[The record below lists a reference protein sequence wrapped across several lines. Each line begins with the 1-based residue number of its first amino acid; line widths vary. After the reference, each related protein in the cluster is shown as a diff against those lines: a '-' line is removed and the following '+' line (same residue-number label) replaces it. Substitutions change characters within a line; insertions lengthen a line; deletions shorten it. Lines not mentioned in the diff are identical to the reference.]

1 VGRDIKNVRRLRDSR
16 VAAHAG
22 AIFSVSLTV
31 LHERRLARGGHHR
44 AAPDTSLPAVHLLRS
59 AFCSLLSAVPNTSD
73 TPYLE
78 RGTRAYWR
86 ASIALLFAGY
96 ATFSLLYCVQPL
108 LPSFSAAF
116 NVTPAQSSLTVSL
129 TTAALAVAI
138 FMAGFVSEGW
148 SRHKLMTMSLTVSAL
163 LTIGVS
169 IAPQWHQLLVLRALE
184 GLALGGVPAVAM
196 AYLAEEVHPDGL
208 GLAMGLYVGGTAI
221 GGMAGR
227 VITGIVADLFS
238 WRVAIG
244 TIGVLGI
251 LSMLAFRSLLPPSRH
266 FVPRR
271 GLGFTHHRSALVR
284 QFRRP
289 GLPMLFLLGF
299 VLMGSFVTL
308 YNYIGYRLL
317 APPYRLSQTE
327 IGAIFVVYLTGV
339 IASPWS
345 GRMADTF
352 GRARVLTASL
362 LLMAMGLAL
371 TMLSPLSAIVGG
383 IACVTFGFFAG
394 HAVASG
400 WVGRL
405 AKEAK
410 GQAAALYLL
419 AYYIGSSLVGS
430 YGGHMWA
437 GYGWNGVAGLVFA
450 LLVIGVLAT
459 LRLRRL
465 DQA

>member
-1 VGRDIKNVRRLRDSR
+1 MTPPPDS
-16 VAAHAG
+16 
-22 AIFSVSLTV
+22 
-31 LHERRLARGGHHR
+31 HR
-44 AAPDTSLPAVHLLRS
+44 TATSAAPASTASSIA
-59 AFCSLLSAVPNTSD
+59 SAVPD
-73 TPYLE
+73 IPYLE

-86 ASIALLFAGY
+86 ASTALLFAGY

-108 LPSFSAAF
+108 LPSFSTAF
-116 NVTPAQSSLTVSL
+116 NVTPAQSSLSLSL
-129 TTAALAVAI
+129 TTAALALAV
-138 FMAGFVSEGW
+138 FVAGFVSEGW
-148 SRHKLMTMSLTVSAL
+148 SRHKLMTLSLTLSAL

-169 IAPQWHQLLVLRALE
+169 IAPQWHQLLVLRTLE

-227 VITGIVADLFS
+227 VITGVVADLFS

-251 LSMLAFRSLLPPSRH
+251 LSMLAFRALLPPSRH

-271 GLGFTHHRSALVR
+271 GLGFTHHRTALLK
-284 QFRRP
+284 QFTQP
-289 GLPMLFLLGF
+289 GLSLLFLLGF

-317 APPYRLSQTE
+317 APPYQLNQTE

-339 IASPWS
+339 VASPWS
-345 GRMADTF
+345 GRMADNF

-362 LLMAMGLAL
+362 LLMVLGLAL
-371 TMLSPLSAIVGG
+371 TMLQPLAAIAGG

-394 HAVASG
+394 HSVASS

-405 AKEAK
+405 AKDAK

-419 AYYIGSSLVGS
+419 AYYIGSSVVGS
-430 YGGHMWA
+430 YGGHVWA
-437 GYGWNGVAGLVFA
+437 GFGWNGVAGLV
-450 LLVIGVLAT
+450 GVLLIIGLVAT
-459 LRLRRL
+459 MRLRGRE
-465 DQA
+465 QPRI

>member
-1 VGRDIKNVRRLRDSR
+1 V
-16 VAAHAG
+16 
-22 AIFSVSLTV
+22 
-31 LHERRLARGGHHR
+31 
-44 AAPDTSLPAVHLLRS
+44 PD
-59 AFCSLLSAVPNTSD
+59 VPHI
-73 TPYLE
+73 PYLE

-86 ASIALLFAGY
+86 ASVALLFAGY

-108 LPSFSAAF
+108 LPAFSAAF
-116 NVTPAQSSLTVSL
+116 NVTPAQSSLSL
-129 TTAALAVAI
+129 SLSTAALALAV
-138 FMAGFVSEGW
+138 FVAGFVSEGW
-148 SRHKLMTMSLTVSAL
+148 SRHKLM
-163 LTIGVS
+163 TIGVS
-169 IAPQWHQLLVLRALE
+169 IAPQWHQLLVLRTLE

-227 VITGIVADLFS
+227 VITGVVADLFS
-238 WRVAIG
+238 WRMAIG
-244 TIGVLGI
+244 TIGVLGL
-251 LSMLAFRSLLPPSRH
+251 LSMLAFRALLPPSRH

-271 GLGFTHHRSALVR
+271 GLGFAHHRTALLK
-284 QFRRP
+284 QFTRP
-289 GLPMLFLLGF
+289 GLPWLFLLGF

-317 APPYRLSQTE
+317 APPYGLSQTE

-339 IASPWS
+339 VASPWS

-362 LLMAMGLAL
+362 LLMVLGVAL
-371 TMLSPLSAIVGG
+371 TMLHPLTAIAAG

-419 AYYIGSSLVGS
+419 AYYIGSSVMGS
-430 YGGHMWA
+430 YGGHVWA
-437 GYGWNGVAGLVFA
+437 THGWNGVVGLVGM
-450 LLVIGVLAT
+450 LLVIGLFAAT
-459 LRLRRL
+459 RLRAREQL
-465 DQA
+465 NA

>member
-1 VGRDIKNVRRLRDSR
+1 MSASTSD
-16 VAAHAG
+16 
-22 AIFSVSLTV
+22 
-31 LHERRLARGGHHR
+31 
-44 AAPDTSLPAVHLLRS
+44 APDIANLT
-59 AFCSLLSAVPNTSD
+59 
-73 TPYLE
+73 YLE

-96 ATFSLLYCVQPL
+96 ATFSLMYCVQPL

-116 NVTPAQSSLTVSL
+116 NVTPAQSSLSL
-129 TTAALAVAI
+129 SVTTAALALAI
-138 FMAGFVSEGW
+138 FVAGFVSEGW

-227 VITGIVADLFS
+227 VITGVVADLFS

-251 LSMLAFRSLLPPSRH
+251 LSMLAFRALLPPSRH

-271 GLGFTHHRSALVR
+271 GLGFGHHRNALLK
-284 QFRRP
+284 QFTRP
-289 GLPMLFLLGF
+289 GLPLLFLLGF

-317 APPYRLSQTE
+317 APPYRLNQTE
-327 IGAIFVVYLTGV
+327 IGAIFIVYLTGV
-339 IASPWS
+339 VASPWS

-362 LLMAMGLAL
+362 LLMALGLAL
-371 TMLSPLSAIVGG
+371 TLLHPLAAIALG

-394 HAVASG
+394 HSVASG

-419 AYYIGSSLVGS
+419 AYYIGSSVVGS
-430 YGGHMWA
+430 YGGHIWA
-437 GYGWNGVAGLVFA
+437 DYGWNGVAGLVGL
-450 LLVIGVLAT
+450 LLVIGMLAA
-459 LRLRRL
+459 LRLRGRERE
-465 DQA
+465 QATG

>member
-1 VGRDIKNVRRLRDSR
+1 MTPPPDS
-16 VAAHAG
+16 
-22 AIFSVSLTV
+22 
-31 LHERRLARGGHHR
+31 HR
-44 AAPDTSLPAVHLLRS
+44 TATSAAPASTASSTA
-59 AFCSLLSAVPNTSD
+59 SAVPD
-73 TPYLE
+73 IPYLE

-108 LPSFSAAF
+108 LPSFSTAF
-116 NVTPAQSSLTVSL
+116 NVTPAQSSLSLSL
-129 TTAALAVAI
+129 TTAALALAV
-138 FMAGFVSEGW
+138 FVAGFVSEGW
-148 SRHKLMTMSLTVSAL
+148 SRHKLMTLSLTLSAL

-169 IAPQWHQLLVLRALE
+169 IAPQWHQLLVLRTLE

-227 VITGIVADLFS
+227 VITGVVADLFS

-251 LSMLAFRSLLPPSRH
+251 LSMLAFRALLPPSRH

-271 GLGFTHHRSALVR
+271 GLGFTHRRTALLK
-284 QFRRP
+284 QFTRP
-289 GLPMLFLLGF
+289 GLSLLFLLGF

-317 APPYRLSQTE
+317 APPYQLNQTE

-345 GRMADTF
+345 GRMADNF

-362 LLMAMGLAL
+362 LLMVLGLAL
-371 TMLSPLSAIVGG
+371 TMLQPLAAIAAG

-394 HAVASG
+394 HSVASS

-405 AKEAK
+405 AKDAK

-419 AYYIGSSLVGS
+419 AYYIGSSVVGS
-430 YGGHMWA
+430 YGGHVWA
-437 GYGWNGVAGLVFA
+437 GFGWNGVAGLV
-450 LLVIGVLAT
+450 GVLLIIGLVAT
-459 LRLRRL
+459 MRLRGRE
-465 DQA
+465 QPRI

>member
-1 VGRDIKNVRRLRDSR
+1 M
-16 VAAHAG
+16 
-22 AIFSVSLTV
+22 T
-31 LHERRLARGGHHR
+31 
-44 AAPDTSLPAVHLLRS
+44 LPPQSQRTA
-59 AFCSLLSAVPNTSD
+59 SAVPSPVAASVASTRTASVSD
-73 TPYLE
+73 IPYLE
-78 RGTRAYWR
+78 RGSRAYWR
-86 ASIALLFAGY
+86 ASLALLFAGY

-108 LPSFSAAF
+108 LPSFSEAF
-116 NVTPAQSSLTVSL
+116 NVTPAQSSLSL
-129 TTAALAVAI
+129 SLSTAALALAI
-138 FMAGFVSEGW
+138 FVAGFVSEGW
-148 SRHKLMTMSLTVSAL
+148 SRHKLMTLSLTVSSV

-169 IAPQWHQLLVLRALE
+169 VAPHWNQLLVLRTLE

-227 VITGIVADLFS
+227 VITGVVADLFS

-244 TIGVLGI
+244 TIGVLGL
-251 LSMLAFRSLLPPSRH
+251 LSMLAFRALLPPSRH

-271 GLGFTHHRSALVR
+271 GLGFAHHRTLLLR
-284 QFRRP
+284 QFTRP
-289 GLPMLFLLGF
+289 GLPLLFLLGF

-317 APPYRLSQTE
+317 APPYRLNQTE
-327 IGAIFVVYLTGV
+327 IGAIFIVYLVGV
-339 IASPWS
+339 VASPWS

-352 GRARVLTASL
+352 GRARVLIGSL
-362 LLMAMGLAL
+362 LLMVFGLAL
-371 TMLSPLSAIVGG
+371 TMLHPLAAVATG

-394 HAVASG
+394 HSVASG

-405 AKEAK
+405 AKDAK

-430 YGGHMWA
+430 YGGHVWA
-437 GYGWNGVAGLVFA
+437 GHGWNGVVGLVGA
-450 LLVIGVLAT
+450 LLVIGLIAARH
-459 LRLRRL
+459 LRGRE
-465 DQA
+465 

>member
-1 VGRDIKNVRRLRDSR
+1 VTASPE
-16 VAAHAG
+16 
-22 AIFSVSLTV
+22 S
-31 LHERRLARGGHHR
+31 HR
-44 AAPDTSLPAVHLLRS
+44 TAS
-59 AFCSLLSAVPNTSD
+59 SAVPPSSARPNAASD
-73 TPYLE
+73 VPAAAVPYLE
-78 RGTRAYWR
+78 RGTHAYWR
-86 ASIALLFAGY
+86 ASLALLFAGY

-108 LPSFSAAF
+108 LPAFSNAF
-116 NVTPAQSSLTVSL
+116 GVSPAQSSLSL
-129 TTAALAVAI
+129 SVTTAALAFAI
-138 FMAGFVSEGW
+138 FVAGFVSEGW
-148 SRHKLMTMSLTVSAL
+148 SRHRLMTLSLTLSAL
-163 LTIGVS
+163 LTLGVS

-227 VITGIVADLFS
+227 VITGVVADLFS

-251 LSMLAFRSLLPPSRH
+251 LSMLAFRALLPPSRH

-271 GLGFTHHRSALVR
+271 GLGFTHHRSALAR
-284 QFRRP
+284 QFTRAS
-289 GLPMLFLLGF
+289 LPALFLMAF

-317 APPYRLSQTE
+317 APPFHLSQTA
-327 IGAIFVVYLTGV
+327 IGGIFIVYLTGV
-339 IASPWS
+339 VASPWS
-345 GRMADTF
+345 GRLADTF
-352 GRARVLTASL
+352 GRARVLTGAL
-362 LLMAMGLAL
+362 IIMMIGLAL
-371 TMLSPLSAIVGG
+371 TMFRSIPLIATG
-383 IACVTFGFFAG
+383 IAGVTFGFFAG

-419 AYYIGSSLVGS
+419 AYYLGSSIVGS
-430 YGGHMWA
+430 YGGRFWTA
-437 GYGWNGVAGLVFA
+437 YGWNGVAGLVGMLLA
-450 LLVIGVLAT
+450 LGIAVSLWLRARERSGVA
-459 LRLRRL
+459 
-465 DQA
+465 

>member
-1 VGRDIKNVRRLRDSR
+1 MSDI
-16 VAAHAG
+16 
-22 AIFSVSLTV
+22 
-31 LHERRLARGGHHR
+31 
-44 AAPDTSLPAVHLLRS
+44 
-59 AFCSLLSAVPNTSD
+59 
-73 TPYLE
+73 PYLE
-78 RGTRAYWR
+78 RGSRAYWR
-86 ASIALLFAGY
+86 ASLALLFAGY

-108 LPSFSAAF
+108 LPSFSEAF
-116 NVTPAQSSLTVSL
+116 NVTPAQSSLSL
-129 TTAALAVAI
+129 SLSTAALALAI
-138 FMAGFVSEGW
+138 FVAGFVSEGW
-148 SRHKLMTMSLTVSAL
+148 SRHKLMTLSLTVSSV

-169 IAPQWHQLLVLRALE
+169 VAPHWNQLLVLRTLE

-227 VITGIVADLFS
+227 VITGVVADLFS

-244 TIGVLGI
+244 TIGVLGL
-251 LSMLAFRSLLPPSRH
+251 LSMLAFRALLPPSRH

-271 GLGFTHHRSALVR
+271 GLGFAHHRTLLLR
-284 QFRRP
+284 QFTRP
-289 GLPMLFLLGF
+289 GLPLLFLLGF

-317 APPYRLSQTE
+317 APPYRLNQTE
-327 IGAIFVVYLTGV
+327 IGAIFIVYLVGV
-339 IASPWS
+339 VASPWS

-352 GRARVLTASL
+352 GRARALIGSL
-362 LLMAMGLAL
+362 LLMVFGLAL
-371 TMLSPLSAIVGG
+371 TMLHPLAAVATG

-394 HAVASG
+394 HSVASG

-405 AKEAK
+405 AKDAK

-430 YGGHMWA
+430 YGGHVWA
-437 GYGWNGVAGLVFA
+437 GHGWNGVVGLVGA
-450 LLVIGVLAT
+450 LLVIGLVAAT
-459 LRLRRL
+459 RLRARE
-465 DQA
+465 

>member
-1 VGRDIKNVRRLRDSR
+1 MSDI
-16 VAAHAG
+16 
-22 AIFSVSLTV
+22 
-31 LHERRLARGGHHR
+31 
-44 AAPDTSLPAVHLLRS
+44 
-59 AFCSLLSAVPNTSD
+59 
-73 TPYLE
+73 PYLE
-78 RGTRAYWR
+78 RGSRAYWR
-86 ASIALLFAGY
+86 ASLALLFAGY

-108 LPSFSAAF
+108 LPSFSEAF
-116 NVTPAQSSLTVSL
+116 NVTPAQSSLSL
-129 TTAALAVAI
+129 SLSTAALALAI
-138 FMAGFVSEGW
+138 FVAGFVSEGW
-148 SRHKLMTMSLTVSAL
+148 SRHKLMTLSLTVSSV

-169 IAPQWHQLLVLRALE
+169 AAPHWNQLLVLRTLE

-227 VITGIVADLFS
+227 VITGVVADLFS

-244 TIGVLGI
+244 TIGVLGL
-251 LSMLAFRSLLPPSRH
+251 LSMLAFRALLPPSRH

-271 GLGFTHHRSALVR
+271 GLGFAHHRTLLLR
-284 QFRRP
+284 QFTRP
-289 GLPMLFLLGF
+289 GLPLLFLLGF

-317 APPYRLSQTE
+317 APPYRLNQTE
-327 IGAIFVVYLTGV
+327 IGAIFIVYLVGV
-339 IASPWS
+339 VASPWS

-352 GRARVLTASL
+352 GRARVLIGSL
-362 LLMAMGLAL
+362 LLMVFGLAL
-371 TMLSPLSAIVGG
+371 TMLHPLAAVATG

-394 HAVASG
+394 HSVASG

-405 AKEAK
+405 AKDAK

-430 YGGHMWA
+430 YGGHVWA
-437 GYGWNGVAGLVFA
+437 GHGWNGVVGLVGA
-450 LLVIGVLAT
+450 LLVIGLVAAT
-459 LRLRRL
+459 RLRARE
-465 DQA
+465 

>member
-1 VGRDIKNVRRLRDSR
+1 MTASPDSHR
-16 VAAHAG
+16 TAA
-22 AIFSVSLTV
+22 
-31 LHERRLARGGHHR
+31 
-44 AAPDTSLPAVHLLRS
+44 
-59 AFCSLLSAVPNTSD
+59 SAVPVSSASLTSASVSGVSD
-73 TPYLE
+73 IPYLE

-108 LPSFSAAF
+108 LPAFSTAF
-116 NVTPAQSSLTVSL
+116 NVTPAQSSLSL
-129 TTAALAVAI
+129 SVTTAALALAI
-138 FMAGFVSEGW
+138 FVAGFVSEGW
-148 SRHKLMTMSLTVSAL
+148 SRHKLMTASLTLSAL

-169 IAPQWHQLLVLRALE
+169 IAPHWHQLLVLRTLE

-227 VITGIVADLFS
+227 VITGVVADLFS

-251 LSMLAFRSLLPPSRH
+251 LSMLAFRALLPPSRH

-271 GLGFTHHRSALVR
+271 GLGFSHHRTALLK
-284 QFRRP
+284 QFTRP
-289 GLPMLFLLGF
+289 GLPLLFLLGF

-317 APPYRLSQTE
+317 APPYLLSQTE

-339 IASPWS
+339 VASPWS

-362 LLMAMGLAL
+362 LLMACGLAL
-371 TMLSPLSAIVGG
+371 TMLHPLAAIATG

-394 HAVASG
+394 HSVASG

-419 AYYIGSSLVGS
+419 AYYIGSSVVGS
-430 YGGHMWA
+430 YGGRVWA
-437 GYGWNGVAGLVFA
+437 MDGWNGVAGLV
-450 LLVIGVLAT
+450 GVLLIVGLVAAM
-459 LRLRRL
+459 RLRQRERIT
-465 DQA
+465 A

>member
-1 VGRDIKNVRRLRDSR
+1 MQPF
-16 VAAHAG
+16 ATPP
-22 AIFSVSLTV
+22 F
-31 LHERRLARGGHHR
+31 
-44 AAPDTSLPAVHLLRS
+44 P
-59 AFCSLLSAVPNTSD
+59 LSSFFVFAVPNAPHLS
-73 TPYLE
+73 YLE

-108 LPSFSAAF
+108 LPSFSSTF

-129 TTAALAVAI
+129 STAALAVSI
-138 FMAGFVSEGW
+138 FTAGFVSEGW
-148 SRHKLMTMSLTVSAL
+148 SRHKLMTMSLTASAL

-227 VITGIVADLFS
+227 VITGVVADLFS

-251 LSMLAFRSLLPPSRH
+251 LSMLAFRALLPPSRH

-271 GLGFTHHRSALVR
+271 GLGFTHHRSALLR
-284 QFRRP
+284 QFTRP
-289 GLPMLFLLGF
+289 GLPLLFLLGF

-352 GRARVLTASL
+352 GRARVLSASL
-362 LLMAMGLAL
+362 LLMGVGLAL
-371 TMLSPLSAIVGG
+371 TMLSALAAIVGG

-419 AYYIGSSLVGS
+419 AYYIGSSVIGS

-437 GYGWNGVAGLVFA
+437 GYGWSGVAGLVAA
-450 LLVIGVLAT
+450 LLVIGLLAAF
-459 LRLRRL
+459 RLQRL
-465 DQA
+465 DSAHG

>member
-1 VGRDIKNVRRLRDSR
+1 MTPPPDAHRTAASSLASSPASPNASTVPDI
-16 VAAHAG
+16 
-22 AIFSVSLTV
+22 
-31 LHERRLARGGHHR
+31 
-44 AAPDTSLPAVHLLRS
+44 
-59 AFCSLLSAVPNTSD
+59 
-73 TPYLE
+73 PYLE

-108 LPSFSAAF
+108 LPSFSTAF
-116 NVTPAQSSLTVSL
+116 NVTPAQSSLSLSL
-129 TTAALAVAI
+129 TTAALALAV
-138 FMAGFVSEGW
+138 FVAGFVSEGW
-148 SRHKLMTMSLTVSAL
+148 SRHKLMTLSLTLSAL

-169 IAPQWHQLLVLRALE
+169 IAPQWHQLLVLRTLE

-227 VITGIVADLFS
+227 VITGVVADLFS

-251 LSMLAFRSLLPPSRH
+251 LSMLAFRALLPPSRH

-271 GLGFTHHRSALVR
+271 GLGFTHHRTALLK
-284 QFRRP
+284 QFTRP
-289 GLPMLFLLGF
+289 GLSLLFLLSF

-317 APPYRLSQTE
+317 APPYQLNQTE

-339 IASPWS
+339 VASPWS

-352 GRARVLTASL
+352 GRARVLIASL
-362 LLMAMGLAL
+362 LLMVLGLAL
-371 TMLSPLSAIVGG
+371 TLLHPLAAIAAG

-394 HAVASG
+394 HSVASS

-405 AKEAK
+405 AKDAK

-419 AYYIGSSLVGS
+419 AYYIGSSVVGS
-430 YGGHMWA
+430 YGGHVWA
-437 GYGWNGVAGLVFA
+437 GFGWNGVAGLVGV
-450 LLVIGVLAT
+450 LLVIGLVAAM
-459 LRLRRL
+459 RLRGRE
-465 DQA
+465 QARV